1 MRQPGGYCDP
11 AGELTGKAAPG
22 LVLELVLAAGEPLS
36 GTVGPI
42 GGSARVP
49 FHGWIALMSA
59 IGQFRAT
66 TGGTGSLSGPGGP
79 AATDRAHQ
87 GVLDRVDGADEAAD
101 TAKRRKSG
109 A

>member
-1 MRQPGGYCDP
+1 MAQPGGYPDP
-11 AGELTGKAAPG
+11 AGELTGAAAPG

-59 IGQFRAT
+59 IGQLRAAASIPDPLP
-66 TGGTGSLSGPGGP
+66 GSGRTDGDGPSSPGRPGPG
-79 AATDRAHQ
+79 
-87 GVLDRVDGADEAAD
+87 
-101 TAKRRKSG
+101 
-109 A
+109 

>member
-1 MRQPGGYCDP
+1 MTEPGGYPDAADEL
-11 AGELTGKAAPG
+11 AGITAPG

-59 IGQFRAT
+59 IGQLRASA
-66 TGGTGSLSGPGGP
+66 GGAGPLSGPG
-79 AATDRAHQ
+79 RA
-87 GVLDRVDGADEAAD
+87 DGGEP
-101 TAKRRKSG
+101 RSPG
-109 A
+109 CPEPS

>member
-1 MRQPGGYCDP
+1 MAQPGGYPDR

-59 IGQFRAT
+59 IGQLQAAA
-66 TGGTGSLSGPGGP
+66 GAPGPLPGPGRPDSDGP
-79 AATDRAHQ
+79 SSPGRP
-87 GVLDRVDGADEAAD
+87 GPG
-101 TAKRRKSG
+101 
-109 A
+109 